1 MMPTSS
7 KTIIVDAS
15 CFILLDKISELSIL
29 QLLWDEVETTMTVIK
44 EFGKPLPEWVIVKD
58 VENKTYQ
65 KILEIEVGKGEASTI
80 ALGLEIADTLLVL
93 DDWKAR
99 KLAEKLGLQ
108 FTGTFGLIIKAKKT
122 GKISSVK
129 PILEKI
135 QNTNFRF
142 SQAMINEVLK
152 ESGELFE

>member
-1 MMPTSS
+1 M
-7 KTIIVDAS
+7 
-15 CFILLDKISELSIL
+15 LDKISELTIL
-29 QLLWDEVETTMTVIK
+29 QLLWEEVVTTSTVMK
-44 EFGKPLPEWVIVKD
+44 EFGKPLPEWVIIKD
-58 VENKTYQ
+58 VENIIYQ

-80 ALGLEIADTLLVL
+80 ALGLEIPDSILVL

-99 KLAEKLGLQ
+99 KLAKKLQLQ

-129 PILEKI
+129 PILGKI
-135 QNTNFRF
+135 RNTNFRF
-142 SQAMINEVLK
+142 PPAMINEVLK